1 MELPGRRGR
10 PACREYAFIVTG
22 SNSGSQRC
30 RRDYRTQSGGGV
42 LYRRLRLA
50 GYGGRKPLVGARR
63 ALHAGLGTLCAR
75 VLGELGLLARLSDAA
90 IDARDAAAA
99 ECGEQACP
107 NDERLARNLRFYQ
120 TK

>member
-1 MELPGRRGR
+1 
-10 PACREYAFIVTG
+10 
-22 SNSGSQRC
+22 
-30 RRDYRTQSGGGV
+30 
-42 LYRRLRLA
+42 
-50 GYGGRKPLVGARR
+50 
-63 ALHAGLGTLCAR
+63 